1 MAIDNPIEAFK
12 KTHPEE
18 EGNLPQDLV
27 ILAAELALPIIGP
40 VIHTVRE
47 RLGRKAQNERATET
61 LQLLLSELKDLQD
74 VTATKIEMNDLKE
87 SLQLLIRHDAEEFN
101 DKKRGRYIKI
111 IGNALRSEIPI
122 DDLASFI
129 QDVEQL
135 GERDFI
141 ALKVLNKVMNK
152 SGDWANSNTKLH
164 PNTFIHRRQELAEEM
179 ARAFGMKTDLGPIT
193 VAGPPS
199 GKRVSQMARG
209 RDIVRMFFIL
219 LRRVPSPDW
228 SFLFRGTRLDS
239 WRGGLDHDKINTLGN
254 MFDGSGCRV
263 CRAGCGKRCPWDS
276 NESG

>member
-27 ILAAELALPIIGP
+27 ILAALALPIIGP

-47 RLGRKAQNERATET
+47 RLGRKARNERATET

-74 VTATKIEMNDLKE
+74 VTATKIGMNDLKE

-111 IGNALRSEIPI
+111 IGNAPRSEIPI

-141 ALKVLNKVMNK
+141 ALKVLNRVMNK
-152 SGDWANSNTKLH
+152 SGDWANSRLRICNC
-164 PNTFIHRRQELAEEM
+164 FAGRCWCMEFARR
-179 ARAFGMKTDLGPIT
+179 R
-193 VAGPPS
+193 
-199 GKRVSQMARG
+199 
-209 RDIVRMFFIL
+209 RDKN
-219 LRRVPSPDW
+219 RRRS
-228 SFLFRGTRLDS
+228 RR
-239 WRGGLDHDKINTLGN
+239 
-254 MFDGSGCRV
+254 
-263 CRAGCGKRCPWDS
+263 
-276 NESG
+276 